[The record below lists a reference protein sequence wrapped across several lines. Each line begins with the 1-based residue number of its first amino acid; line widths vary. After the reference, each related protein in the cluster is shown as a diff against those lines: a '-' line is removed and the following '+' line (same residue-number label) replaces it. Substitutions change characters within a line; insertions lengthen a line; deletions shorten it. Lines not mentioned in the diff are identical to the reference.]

1 MQKKSSRPKAELFIL
16 QKTGSFHFALTAS
29 GPWAEPA
36 RTIMSETHGEGGR
49 AMVCRF
55 CLLALAWTICGSA
68 QWITYPTPG
77 IPRTPDGKPDRA
89 APVPKARDGKPD
101 LSGLWQRMRTN
112 APRRPGL
119 EMGPILEDFMRP
131 GEKIPPLLPPE
142 DVIYQK
148 RLANSMADRPSSRC
162 LPHGIPDQMLI
173 GVPMKIVQNPG
184 VTFIL
189 YEEFARF
196 RQIFTDGRPHPP
208 VTQPAWLGYSVGH
221 WDGDWFVAD
230 TRGFNDRSWLDDS
243 GRPHTEA
250 LHTIEKFR
258 RRDFGH
264 MDVEITIDD
273 PKAYAKP
280 WSFPLQF
287 EFLADTE
294 IIEDV
299 CDNERDSAHSGGR

>member
-1 MQKKSSRPKAELFIL
+1 MFQRAGLGIL
-16 QKTGSFHFALTAS
+16 
-29 GPWAEPA
+29 
-36 RTIMSETHGEGGR
+36 
-49 AMVCRF
+49 VCV
-55 CLLALAWTICGSA
+55 ICAAA
-68 QWITYPTPG
+68 QWIDYPTPG
-77 IPRTPDGKPDRA
+77 IPRARDGKPDLA

-101 LSGLWQRMRTN
+101 LSGLWQRMRNN

-119 EMGPILEDFMRP
+119 EMGPNLEDFMRP

-142 DVIYQK
+142 DALYQK
-148 RLANSMADRPSSRC
+148 RLANFMADRPSSHC

-208 VTQPAWLGYSVGH
+208 VTQPAWLGYSVGQ
-221 WDGDWFVAD
+221 WEGDWFVAD
-230 TRGFNDRSWLDDS
+230 TRGFNDKSWLDDS

-250 LHTIEKFR
+250 LHTLEKFR

-264 MDVEITIDD
+264 MEVEITIDD
-273 PKAYAKP
+273 PKAYAQP

-299 CDNERDSAHSGGR
+299 CDNERDYAHAVGK